1 MTKNANDEMFNNLI
15 NNTTKTPKAPE
26 PSTPRQ
32 LNAFSKFVKDNYG
45 SVKKE
50 KAGLAHQDIMKELSS
65 QYKLTK
71 LEN

>member
-1 MTKNANDEMFNNLI
+1 MTKRANDDMFDKLANNS
-15 NNTTKTPKAPE
+15 KTNAKAQE

-50 KAGLAHQDIMKELSS
+50 KAGLAHQDIMKELGA
-65 QYKLTK
+65 QYKLMK
-71 LEN
+71 L